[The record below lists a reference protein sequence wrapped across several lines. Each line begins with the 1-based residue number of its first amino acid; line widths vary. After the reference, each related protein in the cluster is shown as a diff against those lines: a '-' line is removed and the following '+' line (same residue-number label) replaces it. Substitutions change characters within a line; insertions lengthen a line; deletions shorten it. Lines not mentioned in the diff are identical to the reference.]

1 MMSHFCWGTALGR
14 EKTHDGV
21 LVIGRAGLDSSGFF
35 KNVVLL
41 SSSDMSAGLKARDLF
56 FLLRSSTPLLVFQA
70 PHVPECLH
78 PPNNY
83 TAASASC
90 ISIYI
95 TTDFLCETCPRADL
109 DLWVKKRWVWPKDT
123 ELWVRRCA
131 CGGVILPC
139 GVIMFD
145 VFMFMHSGDSW
156 NRLGPLPLGWRNAR
170 SLGPWCRCLLQ
181 RRLTTWLTG
190 RPRLSGGNLTWEYE
204 LGFFADFM
212 MHCVHFR
219 GTVTFA
225 KKKYIMYIFFY
236 IMFIEW
242 DIIMY
247 YTTWMYVR
255 QFTSKMCFK
264 FIRVPIPFI
273 WLSAY
278 MPACHIL

>member
-1 MMSHFCWGTALGR
+1 
-14 EKTHDGV
+14 
-21 LVIGRAGLDSSGFF
+21 
-35 KNVVLL
+35 
-41 SSSDMSAGLKARDLF
+41 MSAGLKARDLF

-190 RPRLSGGNLTWEYE
+190 HIWREFDMGIWI
-204 LGFFADFM
+204 GFLRRFYDALCSFQRYSYF
-212 MHCVHFR
+212 C
-219 GTVTFA
+219 
-225 KKKYIMYIFFY
+225 KKKIYNVYILL
-236 IMFIEW
+236 
-242 DIIMY
+242 Y
-247 YTTWMYVR
+247 YVYWVRYYYVLYYLNVC
-255 QFTSKMCFK
+255 KA
-264 FIRVPIPFI
+264 V
-273 WLSAY
+273 
-278 MPACHIL
+278 HI